1 MIFME
6 MFAPRVEVMIME
18 ITEIMEIKLKF
29 SCPRKRETVSG
40 YVKGQCQSSHTAD
53 PSLFLGLLLRSL
65 VDLSTQ

>member
-6 MFAPRVEVMIME
+6 MFTPRVEVMITE
-18 ITEIMEIKLKF
+18 ITEIKLKF